1 MREDEG
7 NDEGGVAVG
16 QKVSCMVRQV
26 RQQRPRHVVA
36 KLLGPDSCIFLAEKH
51 ASKTTTS
58 ASKDHCVAANT
69 QTEHWHE
76 LVCVPKKVHFSRDS
90 GLKLC

>member
-16 QKVSCMVRQV
+16 QKVGCVVRQV

-36 KLLGPDSCIFLAEKH
+36 KLLGPDGCILLAENMPAKQH
-51 ASKTTTS
+51 QEAKIT
-58 ASKDHCVAANT
+58 A
-69 QTEHWHE
+69 W
-76 LVCVPKKVHFSRDS
+76 L
-90 GLKLC
+90 